1 MRSPDTSVGE
11 RFAQALLAKDWT
23 RVENMVDP
31 EIDFRALT
39 PGRPWEAATRKDLIE
54 DVFQQWFGPSD
65 EIHEILAISTD
76 RVVDRNRVTYR
87 FRLRNP
93 DGDYVCEQTAYYDE
107 AKGRITNLRILCT
120 GFLPS
125 TDDRVGALGLMTA
138 EA

>member
-1 MRSPDTSVGE
+1 
-11 RFAQALLAKDWT
+11 
-23 RVENMVDP
+23 VEGAVDP

-39 PGRPWEAATRKDLIE
+39 PGKQWEATTRKDLIE
-54 DVFQQWFGPSD
+54 GVLEQWFGSRV
-65 EIHEILAISTD
+65 EIYETLAISTD
-76 RVVDRNRVTYR
+76 RVVDRNRVVYR
-87 FRLRNP
+87 FRARNP

-125 TDDRVGALGLMTA
+125 ADGRVAALDRMTA